1 MTVDKRRPNTCVKTL
16 IGTDFSFRMPWH
28 CEISLIL
35 FCRGS
40 DTPIS
45 LEFIFTSRNP
55 QIWNGCYTDL
65 FLLIKNQGN

>member
-1 MTVDKRRPNTCVKTL
+1 MTVDKRRLNTCVKTL
-16 IGTDFSFRMPWH
+16 IGTDFSFRMAWH

>member
-16 IGTDFSFRMPWH
+16 IGTDFSFRMAWH

-45 LEFIFTSRNP
+45 LEFIFTSINP